1 MSEAKPLKMANAG
14 EEKLCLDSE
23 PPKNFENGPETKP
36 SKPKQQAKPEAK
48 VKIALVSCG
57 TEYGGVQPAFEAA
70 AAKVNA
76 EFIYPEIDVAVLDT
90 IGKDF
95 GIEAASG
102 DLRLMMARAQAVV
115 RGETIADGVFVTTCF
130 RCAEAAIVR
139 NEVRRY
145 IHKYSDV
152 PVISYSFT
160 EQTDAAT
167 LYTRFEALT
176 TIAKR
181 RHLLAREVQHGI
193 TAGIDSGSTTTKAV
207 IMKDNKILGF
217 GWVPSNEVIE
227 SAEKAL
233 TQALEMSGID
243 RSEIQALG
251 TTGYGRYLAGE
262 HYNADLIQEEITT
275 NSKGAVYLANVQKGP
290 ATVIDIG
297 GMDNKAISVEDG
309 IPGMFTMGGI
319 CAGASGRF
327 FETVAKRLNVDITE
341 LGDLAMKGMQENVS
355 MNSYCIVFG
364 TQSLVNSLAKGAL
377 PKDVAAAA
385 CRSVVEQIYQQQLQE
400 VDVKEPV
407 ILVGGSS
414 LIKGVPRELSN
425 LLNVKVIVPENSHLI
440 GAVGAALLASGFVE
454 E

>member
-1 MSEAKPLKMANAG
+1 MSNAKPLKVVSTEGKEQRSAA
-14 EEKLCLDSE
+14 K
-23 PPKNFENGPETKP
+23 PPGAPAVSDKTL
-36 SKPKQQAKPEAK
+36 PKSAKPESK

-76 EFIYPEIDVAVLDT
+76 EFIYPEIDISALDT

-95 GIEAASG
+95 GIDAASG

-145 IHKYSDV
+145 IHKYSDL

-160 EQTDAAT
+160 EQTDAVT

-207 IMKDNKILGF
+207 VMKDNKIIGS
-217 GWVPSNEVIE
+217 GWVPTNEVLD
-227 SAEKAL
+227 SAEKAYS
-233 TQALEMSGID
+233 QALEMAGID
-243 RSEIQALG
+243 RKDVQALG
-251 TTGYGRYLAGE
+251 TTGYGRYLVGE
-262 HYNADLIQEEITT
+262 GFNADLVQEEITV
-275 NSKGAVYLANVQKGP
+275 NSKGAVYLANVQRGP

-341 LGDLAMKGMQENVS
+341 LGDLAIQGMQENVQ

-454 E
+454 D